1 MSKHFIIPTQVVN
14 EFELAH
20 ATLSIVYNAAV
31 EREPAV
37 TPLSDHDLAAVLAE
51 RAGVYPSAMAHR
63 EVIKR
68 VLPDLNKE
76 SVDWLTES
84 LCSASNAISAGTA
97 NFLVWIAANVD
108 GGIDFDQLLSGGY
121 LPFQVFTVDGVAL
134 ETRVSRATDGS
145 GAYDILAKEDIVVT
159 SKAQLIGLGFKSR
172 MDHRECA
179 ILLPR
184 SSYGAKW
191 GFALAN
197 TVGLIDSDYPDE
209 WMAKI
214 YLNGIDGIN
223 DEGLELKIP
232 KGERLAQFLITE
244 AKHPL
249 MVQVTDETQLRPT
262 GRTGGFGSTN
272 IHK

>member
-1 MSKHFIIPTQVVN
+1 MTEPRFPRAVTQEV
-14 EFELAH
+14 ELAAEIMCH
-20 ATLSIVYNAAV
+20 TSTKY
-31 EREPAV
+31 
-37 TPLSDHDLAAVLAE
+37 PLTMKQAIKLIAHRINQVCSNSGGPISLVARVLADDTLTSE
-51 RAGVYPSAMAHR
+51 QQTEVSNVMQSAIMGMQTNT
-63 EVIKR
+63 R
-68 VLPDLNKE
+68 VRIELETLQRGLPDIVAMLMA
-76 SVDWLTES
+76 DLP
-84 LCSASNAISAGTA
+84 
-97 NFLVWIAANVD
+97 
-108 GGIDFDQLLSGGY
+108 
-121 LPFQVFTVDGVAL
+121 LPFQVFTTDGVPL
-134 ETRVSRATDGS
+134 SERLSRATDGS